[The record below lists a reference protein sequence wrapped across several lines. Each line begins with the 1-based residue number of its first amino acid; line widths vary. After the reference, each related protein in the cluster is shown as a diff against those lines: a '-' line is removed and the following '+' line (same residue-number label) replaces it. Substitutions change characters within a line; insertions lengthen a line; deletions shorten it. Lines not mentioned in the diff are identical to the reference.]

1 MDTKVNL
8 DKEEAK
14 ESYQEKVKRERL
26 EMRSS
31 CLEDM

>member
-1 MDTKVNL
+1 MNTEIIG
-8 DKEEAK
+8 EEETE

-26 EMRSS
+26 EMRLS

>member
-1 MDTKVNL
+1 MDTKIIG
-8 DKEEAK
+8 EEEVK